1 MTAPLTQRM
10 CSAVWSFAK
19 EVSHTEDI
27 DVLQWHLLGA
37 MSENNID
44 VNNLCEQGCNIGFYL
59 SAMGNVHYLRAAEK
73 LGVDFSRHD
82 HKGETALFYL
92 FSAAPMLY
100 LLEDSTQPQLCVD
113 FLLKTCALTDVN
125 HLGQTPLFGLWKM
138 VEANGMGMFP
148 DIIIQD
154 LRSMPTV
161 EYPDYISHYEKLLHH
176 AVQCGADIAHKDNNG
191 RCFID
196 LAPFEN
202 SDLNKLLLLFF
213 QWRNQ
218 IDKIVLTRE
227 VAGLEPTTT
236 KRRL

>member
-1 MTAPLTQRM
+1 MR
-10 CSAVWSFAK
+10 SAVWAFAK
-19 EVSHTEDI
+19 KAPNTKSVDI
-27 DVLQWHLLGA
+27 LESYLFGA
-37 MSENNID
+37 MSKEDIT
-44 VNNLCEQGCNIGFYL
+44 VNSVCEQGCNIGFYL

-82 HKGETALFYL
+82 HKDETALFHL

-100 LLEDSTQPQLCVD
+100 LLEDSTQPQLCMD
-113 FLLKTCALTDVN
+113 FLLKTCSLTNVN

-138 VEANGMGMFP
+138 VEASGMGMFP
-148 DIIIQD
+148 NIIAQD
-154 LRSMPTV
+154 LRSMPPV

-191 RCFID
+191 RYFID

-202 SDLNKLLLLFF
+202 SDLNKLLPLFF

-227 VAGLEPTTT
+227 VAGLETPTS